1 MTNPLLSR
9 AMELISD
16 LQAVI
21 NRFPSH
27 SDSEAQIRL
36 SLAQCQG
43 YIALTAEQADAL
55 RLDVSLAEIQSDA
68 SDLPE
73 GFADGLEPGNTATAA
88 RSLQAVV
95 REKIILRSA
104 DVIAD
109 EIIKDAENSASFRE
123 EMAVEKV
130 KIDAAKERGELADPQ
145 PFDEPESAV
154 DPVADAPRRG
164 RPRKSHQ
171 PEADTAT
178 NPST

>member
-1 MTNPLLSR
+1 
-9 AMELISD
+9 MELISD

-27 SDSEAQIRL
+27 SDSESQIRL

-55 RLDVSLAEIQSDA
+55 RLDVSLAEIQSEA

-104 DVIAD
+104 
-109 EIIKDAENSASFRE
+109 ETEP
-123 EMAVEKV
+123 
-130 KIDAAKERGELADPQ
+130 G
-145 PFDEPESAV
+145 PFDESATDADPSPSDATESAV

-164 RPRKSHQ
+164 RPRKNH
-171 PEADTAT
+171 P
-178 NPST
+178 